1 MRRAALLLAVMLL
14 ACAANVG
21 VSGATFVPKDAAA
34 TCRGLCGEI
43 GLPLDSVVIIAQ
55 NVGCVCAAAPR
66 ASAAAAAG
74 GGMAAVIELERA
86 ARQTTPPPPPPHR

>member
-1 MRRAALLLAVMLL
+1 MRRAAVLLAVMLS

-21 VSGATFVPKDAAA
+21 VSGPTFVPKDAAA
-34 TCRGLCGEI
+34 TCHNLCADI

-66 ASAAAAAG
+66 ASSAAAG

-86 ARQTTPPPPPPHR
+86 AQQTTPAPPPHR